1 VSKYILKR
9 LIFTIPL
16 IFAVTVISF
25 LIIHLS
31 PGDPTAMLI
40 NPRTRPEDRERIRE
54 NLGLNKPLY
63 EQYFIWIK
71 NVTVHG
77 DMGYSMVNGKPVL
90 KCIMERVPNT
100 IILMGISYVMAILLA
115 IPLGIYSSVKQYQ
128 TGDYILTIFSFI
140 GISIPA
146 FWFSLILI
154 YIFTVHFHLLPSI
167 GTISPLTENNFIEKT
182 IDFIKHLIMPSFVLI
197 FTNLAIWSRY
207 IRSSMLEVLKTDYIR
222 TARAKGQR
230 ELIVIY
236 KHALKNALIPI
247 ITLIG
252 LSIPDLLAGAFVIE
266 MIFSW
271 PGMGRLGMDA
281 IFHRDYTVLM
291 GIIMFSSIL
300 IILANLITDI
310 TYGLADPR
318 VKFDET

>member
-1 VSKYILKR
+1 VSKYIFKR
-9 LIFTIPL
+9 LIFTFPL

-63 EQYFIWIK
+63 EQYLIWVK

-90 KCIMERVPNT
+90 KCILERIPNT
-100 IILMGISYVMAILLA
+100 LILMGISYIGAILLA
-115 IPLGIYSSVKQYQ
+115 IPLGIYSSIRQYE
-128 TGDYILTIFSFI
+128 TGDYILTFFSFI

-154 YIFTVHFHLLPSI
+154 YLFTVNLHLLPSI
-167 GTISPLTENNFIEKT
+167 GTISPLTENNIADKA
-182 IDFIKHLIMPSFVLI
+182 IDFLKHLIMPSFVLI

-207 IRSSMLEVLKTDYIR
+207 IRSSMLEVLRTDYIR
-222 TARAKGQR
+222 TARAKGQI
-230 ELIVIY
+230 ELLVIY

-252 LSIPDLLAGAFVIE
+252 LSVPDLLAGAFVIE

-310 TYGLADPR
+310 LYAIVDPR
-318 VKFDET
+318 VKFD